1 MVNDSFHLTAERR
14 SGDHSSTDITDSQ
27 SPAID
32 FIEVDNSGNNEKKQ
46 KKKNS
51 QDPDLVFNPDSRH
64 ATHLLL
70 VSPSAAPLRWT
81 FEHHSKQTI
90 TIILKQKPTNLVK
103 KYIRNIK
110 DLFYRLSLQTT
121 QIYTSAF
128 ATQQLC

>member
-1 MVNDSFHLTAERR
+1 MANDSFHLTAERR
-14 SGDHSSTDITDSQ
+14 SGDHSSTDITGSQ
-27 SPAID
+27 SAAIG
-32 FIEVDNSGNNEKKQ
+32 FIKVDNSGNNEKKQ
-46 KKKNS
+46 KKILKTLTWCLTLI
-51 QDPDLVFNPDSRH
+51 PDTL
-64 ATHLLL
+64 THLLL

-90 TIILKQKPTNLVK
+90 TIIPKQKPTNPVK

-110 DLFYRLSLQTT
+110 DLFYCLSLQTT